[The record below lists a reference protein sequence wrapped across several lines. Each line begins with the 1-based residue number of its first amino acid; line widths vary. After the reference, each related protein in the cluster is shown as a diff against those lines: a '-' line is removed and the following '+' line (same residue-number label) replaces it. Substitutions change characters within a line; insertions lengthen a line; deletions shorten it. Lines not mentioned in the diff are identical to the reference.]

1 MVSIDICADLEI
13 VELLAWAKAARRMR
27 RPGLSM
33 LKGVAYVSSTRI
45 GTLLR
50 ADRFCNYLQV
60 NAPTPHGVCS
70 SKVLNVLRLVPQEV
84 AAFGKVAATTPR
96 QSREPTFR
104 LLRSDNDL
112 VQFGCLPF
120 R

>member
-1 MVSIDICADLEI
+1 MVSIDICAERKI

-50 ADRFCNYLQV
+50 ADRFCNYLHV
-60 NAPTPHGVCS
+60 NAPTPNEVCTR
-70 SKVLNVLRLVPQEV
+70 KLRNVLALVPREV
-84 AAFGKVAATTPR
+84 ASYSTVAAPTPGR
-96 QSREPTFR
+96 GREPTFR
-104 LLRSDNDL
+104 LLHSDND
-112 VQFGCLPF
+112 
-120 R
+120 